1 MSKKVK
7 KANPINT
14 HRCSCGASNFV
25 WVSRKL
31 KVCKECDAEYR
42 DEGK

>member
-7 KANPINT
+7 KVNPINT
-14 HRCSCGASNFV
+14 SRCTCGASLFK
-25 WVSRKL
+25 WISSTL

-42 DEGK
+42 DAGK